1 MRGQPTSWSTA
12 TCTDEQADE
21 QGQTLPLAGAVYDS
35 LEIGISAHSF
45 GPNSA
50 TVYVDDVAISDKPI
64 D

>member
-1 MRGQPTSWSTA
+1 MVCAKASLST
-12 TCTDEQADE
+12 QLL
-21 QGQTLPLAGAVYDS
+21 LPLAEAIYDS

-45 GPNSA
+45 GPNPA